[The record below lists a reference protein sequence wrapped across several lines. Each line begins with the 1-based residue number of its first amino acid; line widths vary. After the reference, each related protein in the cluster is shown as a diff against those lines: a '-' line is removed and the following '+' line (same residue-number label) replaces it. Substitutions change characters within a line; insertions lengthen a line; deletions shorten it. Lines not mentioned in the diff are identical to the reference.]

1 MSEET
6 NETRLQAFGAVF
18 QQMLKFSWFKEIV
31 ESRFDVNHVIDD
43 EDKSITTYV
52 VEVPPSETMKRLK
65 KLAAEAKPLIQEVEP
80 PKLITSF

>member
-6 NETRLQAFGAVF
+6 NETRLQAYGEVF

-52 VEVPPSETMKRLK
+52 VEVPPSETMKRMS
-65 KLAAEAKPLIQEVEP
+65 KLAKDKKPLIEDTT
-80 PKLITSF
+80 PKLIY